1 MSCNPLRSLVAADSD
16 ARRSRSAEGL
26 YQKGQSWAQKK
37 QGRLDELAKKVRE
50 EEQVRATALAGGS
63 VAPPHYRV
71 TAGKSGR
78 DVEEDEENHRLAQ
91 RWGLSGPCAGR
102 VSAADAAAKPLL

>member
-50 EEQVRATALAGGS
+50 EEQVRAHGLSWRLGGS
-63 VAPPHYRV
+63 A
-71 TAGKSGR
+71 SLSCDGR
-78 DVEEDEENHRLAQ
+78 QKR
-91 RWGLSGPCAGR
+91 S
-102 VSAADAAAKPLL
+102 

>member
-1 MSCNPLRSLVAADSD
+1 MSCNPLRRLVAADSD

-50 EEQVRATALAGGS
+50 EEQVHAHSLSWRLGGS

-71 TAGKSGR
+71 TAGKSGC
-78 DVEEDEENHRLAQ
+78 DVEEDEENH
-91 RWGLSGPCAGR
+91 
-102 VSAADAAAKPLL
+102 